1 MLEGGF
7 LSNETATIRAAQ
19 TLGPYLR
26 GGDIVLLSGP
36 LGAGKSTF
44 ARALIRALPLSDGT
58 QRDDEPVP
66 SPTYT
71 LLQTYE
77 RAIGLVGHFDLYR
90 LNDPE
95 EIWELGWEEILEGG
109 IALVEWPERL
119 GQFQP
124 ATGVNITLKP
134 QGDGRVLEIEDKRN

>member
-1 MLEGGF
+1 MLKGGF
-7 LSNETATIRAAQ
+7 LNNEAATLRAAQ
-19 TLGPYLR
+19 TLAPYLR

-44 ARALIRALPLSDGT
+44 ARALIRALPLCDGT
-58 QRDDEPVP
+58 QRADEPVP

-124 ATGVNITLKP
+124 ARGLNINL
-134 QGDGRVLEIEDKRN
+134 